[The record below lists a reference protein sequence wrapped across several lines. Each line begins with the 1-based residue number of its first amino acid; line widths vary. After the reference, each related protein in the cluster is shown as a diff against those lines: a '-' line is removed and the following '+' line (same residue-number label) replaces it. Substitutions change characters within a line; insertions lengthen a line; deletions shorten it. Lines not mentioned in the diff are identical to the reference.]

1 MEPVPPPDSAA
12 PPPRRWWR
20 LCRRGLRWCGH
31 GTWIGAAVL
40 LYAGVHLNQIGVP
53 DFLKE
58 PLLRQA
64 RERGIGLEFSR
75 LRVRLTRGLVAENV
89 NLTRSRE
96 SAGEVLYVGELRL
109 QLAWRDLLSLKAPGL
124 RAVGLR
130 DGRISLPL
138 PAETNAPPFPFKVDD
153 VSGRLR
159 FDGSEAWTLEQLE
172 GTCHGGRFHAAGT
185 VANVSHW
192 LKRESAPKP
201 DRPQGTADTFRREL
215 LRYARALD
223 RMRFTA
229 APELDVKFHLDAAHP
244 EQSSLVARLTADGAE
259 SDLGRFDQLR
269 LDLEARAATN
279 DPTALAAEIRLNSAA
294 AKTRWGGLQAL
305 KLELHSRHGLTNPLP
320 LGLRLDLAAEQVS
333 AKGLLLNRLT
343 VRAQS
348 QPVAEAANPDA
359 VFTTAVEG
367 SAQGIYTEWAH
378 LRSADLA
385 LEARHPVAGP
395 ATNWIPREARAT
407 VNANGI
413 SNRWA
418 QAGSVALTASTRPAP
433 AGNIPQLPAWWERI
447 APLEA
452 ATSLSVSNFT
462 MPKLALDSAALSLGW
477 SNGAVTVGD
486 LAARLY
492 GGGVKGEAG
501 LDVATRFAHAKVSSD
516 FDLHR
521 LEPLMTT
528 NAVKW
533 IRQYG
538 WRPEQPVVLA
548 AEGSAVLPAWTN
560 RQPDWRGEVLPS
572 LLVAGTATVTNFT
585 FRGLPGDRGHVPF
598 AHTNLLWSIRNAR
611 AWRPEGE
618 VTFDYEGHTK
628 TQDYHF
634 RVRSSID
641 PNIVRPLL
649 EPGGLKA
656 LDLFQFTQPPHLEGD
671 IWGRWFARE
680 RTGLDVRLSLTNAT
694 FRGEHVD
701 EFRASAAFTNQFVG
715 IRNVDIKR
723 GATWAQVPT
732 AGFDIPTGRIYLT
745 NAMATL
751 DVAPVTRVI
760 GPKTHK
766 LMSAYQFDQPLR
778 AVVNGVI
785 PVRNTDEADV
795 KFDASLGGFHWWR
808 FNTTNTSALLHWQG
822 DRITVSNLDTEFHGG
837 RLNGTI
843 WVNSEN
849 KADVQFGF
857 DAVGKDLDVARL
869 LHDLLPNTNRLEGT
883 LSTHLVVERASAR
896 EDGAWQG
903 HGDARLRDGYLWGL
917 PVLGLLSGP
926 LESISPGLGQ
936 QRFTEG
942 TATFTI
948 TNRLVRSKDL
958 ELRSPAMRMRFQ
970 GEVGFDARLD
980 SRMEVELLRDI
991 PVVGGLVSTV
1001 LKPFTKLLE
1010 FDVKG
1015 RLGKPE
1021 ADFRHVP
1028 SFILAPLRPWQTLKA
1043 LFPEEQPEPAVKLE
1057 PEPKTEAPT
1066 PEVPPVQP

>member
-1 MEPVPPPDSAA
+1 M
-12 PPPRRWWR
+12 
-20 LCRRGLRWCGH
+20 
-31 GTWIGAAVL
+31 L
-40 LYAGVHLNQIGVP
+40 LYTSVHLNQIGVP
-53 DFLKE
+53 DFVKE

-64 RERGIGLEFSR
+64 SERGVGLEFSR

-89 NLTRSRE
+89 NLTRAQE
-96 SAGEVLYVGELRL
+96 SAGEVIYVGELRL
-109 QLAWRDLLSLKAPGL
+109 QLAWRDLLSLRAPGL
-124 RAVGLR
+124 RVVGLR

-138 PAETNAPPFPFKVDD
+138 RAETNAPPFPFKVDG

-159 FDGSEAWTLEQLE
+159 FDGTESWVLEQFE
-172 GTCHGGRFHAAGT
+172 GTCHGGRFRAVGM

-201 DRPQGTADTFRREL
+201 DKPNRTTDTLRREL

-223 RMRFTA
+223 SMHFTG
-229 APELDVKFHLDAAHP
+229 APELDLKFHLDAAHP
-244 EQSSLVARLTADGAE
+244 EQSSLVANLTADGAE
-259 SDLGRFDQLR
+259 SELGRFDQLR
-269 LDLEARAATN
+269 LALAAHAATN
-279 DPTALAAEIRLNSAA
+279 DPGTVSAELRLNSTA
-294 AKTRWGGLQAL
+294 AKTRWGGLHSL
-305 KLELHSRHGLTNPLP
+305 RLELHSRHGLTNPLP
-320 LGLRLDLAAEQVS
+320 LDVRLDLAAEKVS
-333 AKGLLLNRLT
+333 AKGVQLGQLAIRGL
-343 VRAQS
+343 A
-348 QPVAEAANPDA
+348 QPVADLTAGNPLFA
-359 VFTTAVEG
+359 STLES
-367 SAQGIYTEWAH
+367 SAQNIFTDWGH
-378 LRSADLA
+378 LRSADLK
-385 LEARHPVAGP
+385 LEARHPVAG
-395 ATNWIPREARAT
+395 AVTNWLPREANVSFGAAG
-407 VNANGI
+407 V

-418 QAGSVALTASTRPAP
+418 QAGRIAVTVADRPAATDAVP
-433 AGNIPQLPAWWERI
+433 ALDVWWSRL
-447 APLEA
+447 APFQA
-452 ATSLSVSNFT
+452 ATSLSVSNFA
-462 MPKLALDSAALSLGW
+462 MPKLALDSAVLSLGW
-477 SNGAVTVGD
+477 SNGAVTVSE
-486 LAARLY
+486 LAADLY
-492 GGGVKGEAG
+492 GGGVKGEAH
-501 LDVATRFAHAKVSSD
+501 LDVATRQARAKVTSD

-538 WRPEQPVVLA
+538 WRPEQPVVLE

-560 RQPDWRGEVLPS
+560 RQPDWRGEVLPT

-585 FRGLPGDRGHVPF
+585 FRGVPGDRGFVPF
-598 AHTNLLWSIRNAR
+598 AHTNLLWSIREAR
-611 AWRPEGE
+611 AWLPEGE
-618 VTFDYEGHTK
+618 VTFDYEGHTR

-634 RVRSSID
+634 RIRSSVD

-656 LDLFQFTQPPHLEGD
+656 LDLFQFSQPPHLEGD

-694 FRGEHVD
+694 FRGESVD
-701 EFRASAAFTNQFVG
+701 EFRATAAFTNQFVS

-723 GATWAQVPT
+723 GATWAQVPS

-760 GPKTHK
+760 GPKTRK

-795 KFDASLGGFHWWR
+795 TFDASLGGFHWWR

-822 DRITVSNLDTEFHGG
+822 DRITVSNLDTGFHGG
-837 RLNGTI
+837 RLNGNI

-849 KADVQFGF
+849 KEDVQFGF

-883 LSTHLVVERASAR
+883 LTTHLVVDRASAR
-896 EDGAWQG
+896 DDGAWQG
-903 HGDARLRDGYLWGL
+903 RGEAKLRDGYLWGL

-926 LESISPGLGQ
+926 LEAISPGLGQ
-936 QRFTEG
+936 QRFSEG

-948 TNRLVRSKDL
+948 TNRVVRSNDL

-991 PVVGGLVSTV
+991 PVVGGLMSTV
-1001 LKPFTKLLE
+1001 LKPLTKLLE
-1010 FDVKG
+1010 FGVKG

-1043 LFPEEQPEPAVKLE
+1043 LFPEEQPEPAVKIE
-1057 PEPKTEAPT
+1057 PEPKADAPV
-1066 PEVPPVQP
+1066 PEVPLQP

>member
-1 MEPVPPPDSAA
+1 M
-12 PPPRRWWR
+12 
-20 LCRRGLRWCGH
+20 
-31 GTWIGAAVL
+31 L
-40 LYAGVHLNQIGVP
+40 LYTAVHLNQIGVP

-58 PLLRQA
+58 PLLRQVRA
-64 RERGIGLEFSR
+64 RGIELEFSR

-89 NLTRSRE
+89 NLTRTQE

-130 DGRISLPL
+130 EGRILLPL

-159 FDGSEAWTLEQLE
+159 FDGTEAWTLEQLE
-172 GTCHGGRFHAAGT
+172 GTCHGGHFHAVGT

-192 LKRESAPKP
+192 LKRETTPKP
-201 DRPQGTADTFRREL
+201 DRPKGTADTFRREL

-223 RMRFTA
+223 RMNFTS
-229 APELDVKFHLDAAHP
+229 APELDLKFHLDAAHP
-244 EQSSLVARLTADGAE
+244 EQSSLVANLAADGAE

-269 LDLEARAATN
+269 LALEARAATD
-279 DPTALAAEIRLNSAA
+279 DPGTVSAVVRLNSAA
-294 AKTRWGGLQAL
+294 AKTRWGGLQSL
-305 KLELHSRHGLTNPLP
+305 RLELQSRHGLTNPLP
-320 LGLRLDLAAEQVS
+320 LGVRLELAAETVS
-333 AKGLLLNRLT
+333 AKGVQLGQLA
-343 VRAQS
+343 VRAVA
-348 QPVAEAANPDA
+348 QPLGESGSALPL
-359 VFTTAVEG
+359 FTSTVEG
-367 SAQGIYTEWAH
+367 SVREIFTDWAH
-378 LRSADLA
+378 LRTADLR
-385 LEARHPVAGP
+385 LEARHPVSGP
-395 ATNWIPREARAT
+395 ITHWLPHEAKLALGATG
-407 VNANGI
+407 V

-418 QAGSVALTASTRPAP
+418 QAGQIAVTATGRPAP
-433 AGNIPQLPAWWERI
+433 TNAQPMLEAWWNRL
-447 APLEA
+447 APWEGT
-452 ATSLSVSNFT
+452 TSLSVTNFAL
-462 MPKLALDSAALSLGW
+462 PKLALDSAALSLGW
-477 SNGAVTVGD
+477 SNGAVTVSD
-486 LAARLY
+486 LAAQLY
-492 GGGVKGEAG
+492 GGGVKGEAS

-521 LEPLMTT
+521 LEPLLTT

-560 RQPDWRGEVLPS
+560 RQPDWRGEVLPT

-585 FRGLPGDRGHVPF
+585 FRGVPGDRGFVPF
-598 AHTNLLWSIRNAR
+598 AHTNLVWSIRDAR

-634 RVRSSID
+634 RVRSSVD

-649 EPGGLKA
+649 EPGGLKV

-680 RTGLDVRLSLTNAT
+680 RTGLDVRLSLTNVT
-694 FRGEHVD
+694 FRGESVD
-701 EFRASAAFTNQFVG
+701 EFRASAAFTNQFVA
-715 IRNVDIKR
+715 IRDVDIRR
-723 GATWAQVPT
+723 GATWAQVPS
-732 AGFDIPTGRIYLT
+732 AGFDVPAGRIYLT

-785 PVRNTDEADV
+785 PIRNTAEADV
-795 KFDASLGGFHWWR
+795 TFDASLGGFHWWR

-822 DRITVSNLDTEFHGG
+822 DRITVSNLDTGFHGG

-849 KADVQFGF
+849 KEDVQFGF
-857 DAVGKDLDVARL
+857 DAVGKDLDLARL

-883 LSTHLVVERASAR
+883 LSTHLIVDRASAR
-896 EDGAWQG
+896 DDGGWQG
-903 HGDARLRDGYLWGL
+903 RGEAKLRDGYLWGL

-926 LESISPGLGQ
+926 LEAISPGLGQ
-936 QRFTEG
+936 QRFSEG

-980 SRMEVELLRDI
+980 SRMEVEPLRDI

-1010 FDVKG
+1010 FEVKG

-1043 LFPEEQPEPAVKLE
+1043 LFPEEQPEPAVKIE
-1057 PEPKTEAPT
+1057 PEPKADTPVPEAP
-1066 PEVPPVQP
+1066 PQP

>member
-1 MEPVPPPDSAA
+1 M
-12 PPPRRWWR
+12 
-20 LCRRGLRWCGH
+20 
-31 GTWIGAAVL
+31 L
-40 LYAGVHLNQIGVP
+40 LYTAVHLNQIGVP

-58 PLLRQA
+58 PLLRQVRA
-64 RERGIGLEFSR
+64 RGIELEFSR

-89 NLTRSRE
+89 NLTRTQE

-130 DGRISLPL
+130 EGRILLPL
-138 PAETNAPPFPFKVDD
+138 PAETNAPPFPFKVDN

-159 FDGSEAWTLEQLE
+159 FDGTEAWTLEQLE
-172 GTCHGGRFHAAGT
+172 GTCHGGHFHAAGT

-192 LKRESAPKP
+192 LKRETAPKP
-201 DRPQGTADTFRREL
+201 DRPKGTADTFRREL

-223 RMRFTA
+223 RMNFTS
-229 APELDVKFHLDAAHP
+229 APELDLKFHLDAAHP
-244 EQSSLVARLTADGAE
+244 EQSSLAAKLAADGAE

-269 LDLEARAATN
+269 LDLEAHAATN
-279 DPTALAAEIRLNSAA
+279 DPGTVFAEVRLNSAA
-294 AKTRWGGLQAL
+294 AKTRWGGLQSL
-305 KLELHSRHGLTNPLP
+305 RLELQSRHGLTNPLP
-320 LGLRLDLAAEQVS
+320 LGVRLELAAEKVS
-333 AKGLLLNRLT
+333 AKGVQLGQLA
-343 VRAQS
+343 VRAVA
-348 QPVAEAANPDA
+348 QPAAEPGSALPL
-359 VFTTAVEG
+359 FISTVEG
-367 SAQGIYTEWAH
+367 SAQEIFTDWAH
-378 LRSADLA
+378 LRATDLR

-395 ATNWIPREARAT
+395 ITHWLPHEAKVALGATG
-407 VNANGI
+407 V

-418 QAGSVALTASTRPAP
+418 QVGQIAVTATGRPAP
-433 AGNIPQLPAWWERI
+433 TNALPTLEAWWSRL
-447 APLEA
+447 APWEA
-452 ATSLSVSNFT
+452 TTSLSVTNFA

-477 SNGAVTVGD
+477 SNGAVTVSD
-486 LAARLY
+486 LAAQLY
-492 GGGVKGEAG
+492 GGGVKGEAS
-501 LDVATRFAHAKVSSD
+501 LDVATRQARATVSSD

-560 RQPDWRGEVLPS
+560 RQPDWRGEVLPT
-572 LLVAGTATVTNFT
+572 LRVAGTAAVTNFT
-585 FRGLPGDRGHVPF
+585 FRGVPGDRGFVPF
-598 AHTNLLWSIRNAR
+598 AHTNLVWSIRDAR

-634 RVRSSID
+634 RVRSSVD

-680 RTGLDVRLSLTNAT
+680 RTGLDVRLSLTNVT
-694 FRGEHVD
+694 FRGESVD
-701 EFRASAAFTNQFVG
+701 EFRASAAFTNQFVA

-723 GATWAQVPT
+723 GATWAQVPS
-732 AGFDIPTGRIYLT
+732 AGFDVPAGRIYLT

-785 PVRNTDEADV
+785 PIRNTDEADV
-795 KFDASLGGFHWWR
+795 TFDASLGGFHWWR

-837 RLNGTI
+837 RLNGRI

-849 KADVQFGF
+849 KEDVQFGF
-857 DAVGKDLDVARL
+857 DATGKDLDVASL
-869 LHDLLPNTNRLEGT
+869 LHDLLPNTNRLEGI
-883 LSTHLVVERASAR
+883 LSTHLVVDRASAR
-896 EDGAWQG
+896 EDGAWTG
-903 HGDARLRDGYLWGL
+903 GGEARLKDGYLWGL
-917 PVLGLLSGP
+917 PLFGVLSGP
-926 LESISPGLGQ
+926 LEAISPGLGAQ
-936 QRFTEG
+936 KFSEG
-942 TATFTI
+942 VATFHI
-948 TNRLVRSKDL
+948 TNRVVISRDL
-958 ELRSPAMRMRFQ
+958 ELKSPAMRMRFN
-970 GEVGFDARLD
+970 GEVGFDAHLD
-980 SRMEVELLRDI
+980 TRMEVEPLRDL

-1028 SFILAPLRPWQTLKA
+1028 SFILAPLRPWQTLKT
-1043 LFPEEQPEPAVKLE
+1043 LFPEEQPEPAVKIE
-1057 PEPKTEAPT
+1057 PEPKADAPV
-1066 PEVPPVQP
+1066 PEVPPQP